1 VQDLFSQTSAPGGN
15 HRSGKVQLVKGGNR
29 LSISDPVADMLTR
42 IRNANQ
48 KMKGKVDIPAS
59 KLKERIVKILKE
71 EGYIANYKFIS
82 DRKQGIL
89 RVYLKYAPNQ
99 ERAIKGLKQI
109 SRPGRRFYCQA
120 DELPRVDGGLGTAI
134 ISTSQGVM
142 TDKRCREVNL
152 GGEVICFVW

>member
-1 VQDLFSQTSAPGGN
+1 VQNLFPQIGAPGRNPGCD
-15 HRSGKVQLVKGGNR
+15 KIELVKGGNR
-29 LSISDPVADMLTR
+29 LSISDSIADMLTR
-42 IRNANQ
+42 IRNANE

-59 KLKERIVKILKE
+59 KLKEKILKVLKE

-99 ERAIKGLKQI
+99 ERVIKGLKRV

-120 DELPRVDGGLGTAI
+120 KELPRVYRGLGVAI
-134 ISTSQGVM
+134 ISTPQGVM
-142 TDKRCREVNL
+142 TDKKCREANL
-152 GGEVICFVW
+152 GGEVLCYVW